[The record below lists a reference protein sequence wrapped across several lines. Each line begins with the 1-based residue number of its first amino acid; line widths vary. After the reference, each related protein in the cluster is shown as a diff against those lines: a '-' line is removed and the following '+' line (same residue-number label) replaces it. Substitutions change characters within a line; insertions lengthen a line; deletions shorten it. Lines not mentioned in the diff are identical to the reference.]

1 MLSSRAIAIAVGL
14 TLAAA
19 LGCTSSTGPD
29 DSGSRAI
36 AVISGGSATGE
47 ALTVAEPIVVE
58 IRDASGTPVSGVR
71 VAFSAST
78 AGDPGLIYGT
88 LFVCASEMVTCA
100 WYSDGGSYSITNFAH
115 VVTGADGRAS
125 AAVQFGIAAGKG
137 TLTITVPSLGASR
150 NITYTTVPG
159 PLSRIIGTLDTA
171 VYSGVTYTLNARA
184 ADRVGNPRSEI
195 VVAASATPGIV
206 TTSAN
211 RATAVATGRGR
222 IVLQAGSIVDTA
234 FVSVIPHGRLAAVD
248 WSPNGTSLT
257 LLDTDGSGRRLVGV
271 ILPNNG
277 NTAPVWVPN
286 GRELVFQSMTAGN
299 PDGYLRAID
308 TTGVQRI
315 VIDNSG
321 EFSELREPAIA
332 LATGRLYFRAHS
344 RTTDIWGVYS
354 SNTDGSNA
362 AFLAPG
368 LEPAPAPDGQ
378 RVAYIVGT
386 DLYVR
391 DVAAGT
397 STLIASS
404 AQLPA
409 WSPDG
414 TNIAYNTVGLESIR
428 VVAAD
433 GSGDRVL
440 VRGFHDYLSWSPD
453 GRWLA
458 VSRYGGGLVLISVAD
473 GAVLPVPGAG
483 VLTQFAW
490 RP

>member
-1 MLSSRAIAIAVGL
+1 MLSSRATAIAVGL
-14 TLAAA
+14 TLAV
-19 LGCTSSTGPD
+19 LGCTSSTEPD
-29 DSGSRAI
+29 GSASQAI
-36 AVISGGSATGE
+36 VLISGGSATGE

-58 IRDASGTPVSGVR
+58 VRDAYGTPVSGVQ
-71 VAFSAST
+71 VEFTTST
-78 AGDPGLIYGT
+78 ADETNLIRRSLY
-88 LFVCASEMVTCA
+88 VCPSELATCA
-100 WYSDGGSYSITNFAH
+100 WYGDAGNYGIYSGART
-115 VVTGADGRAS
+115 VTSADGRTS
-125 AAVQFGIAAGKG
+125 ATVQFGIIAGAG
-137 TLTITVPSLGASR
+137 TLTIAVPSLGASR

-159 PLSRIIGTLDTA
+159 PLSQIVGTLDTA
-171 VYSGVTYTLNARA
+171 VYAGVTYSINARA
-184 ADRVGNPRSEI
+184 ADRVGNPRSEA
-195 VVAASATPGIV
+195 VTASSVTPGIV
-206 TTSAN
+206 TTSAD

-222 IVLQAGSIVDTA
+222 IVLRTGSIVDTA
-234 FVSVIPHGRLAAVD
+234 FVSVIPHGRLAAVG
-248 WSPNGTSLT
+248 WSPDGTSLT

-308 TTGVQRI
+308 TMGVQRP
-315 VIDNSG
+315 VIDNTG

-332 LATGRLYFRAHS
+332 LATGRLYFRGHS
-344 RTTDIWGVYS
+344 RITDIWGVYS
-354 SNTDGSNA
+354 SNTDGSNT

-397 STLIASS
+397 ATLIAAS

-414 TNIAYNTVGLESIR
+414 TNIAYITSGLESVR
-428 VVAAD
+428 VVATD
-433 GSGDRVL
+433 GSADRL
-440 VRGFHDYLSWSPD
+440 LARGFHDFLSWSPD
-453 GRWLA
+453 GKWLA
-458 VSRYGGGLVLISVAD
+458 ASRYAGGLDLIHVPDAT
-473 GAVLPVPGAG
+473 VLPIREMGN
-483 VLTQFAW
+483 LTQFAW